1 LSTGDDCAEHHLD
14 KLNIAR
20 TILGLACLILALV
33 LAPFAWVSFRWGDLW
48 FKPVPLAFMV
58 VLAAVGMALIMKRR
72 QVLSKPFK
80 FLTMALLII
89 LIASPVLLIASIRHQ
104 RGVLQAR
111 AKAFVSIP
119 VPTALKPDSEGYM
132 SYEYVGTNKEAEIQI
147 LGHSRELIE
156 RYATKGR
163 IRWSARIQG
172 QFATTSEQLWFPG
185 ADDIQRTN
193 QEVHAYLAERNAI
206 LAEEWRMGFWQWV
219 EDTIEM
225 KSKIPEHEEEDY
237 HPAATTNTVSL

>member
-1 LSTGDDCAEHHLD
+1 MNTV
-14 KLNIAR
+14 KV
-20 TILGLACLILALV
+20 ILGSASLVLALI
-33 LAPFAWVSFRWGDLW
+33 LAPFAWVSFRWGELW

-58 VLAAVGMALIMKRR
+58 VLATVGVAIIMKRR
-72 QVLSKPFK
+72 QVLSKPVK
-80 FLTMALLII
+80 ILTSALLIV
-89 LIASPVLLIASIRHQ
+89 LIASPMLLIASIRHQ

-111 AKAFVSIP
+111 AKAFLSIP
-119 VPTALKPDSEGYM
+119 VPIALKPNSEGYM
-132 SYEYVGTNKEAEIQI
+132 GYEYVGTNEAAEVQI

-156 RYATKGR
+156 RYASQGR

-193 QEVHAYLAERNAI
+193 QEVQAYLAERNAI

>member
-1 LSTGDDCAEHHLD
+1 MKTL
-14 KLNIAR
+14 KV
-20 TILGLACLILALV
+20 ILGSASLVFALILAPL
-33 LAPFAWVSFRWGDLW
+33 AWVSFRWGELW
-48 FKPVPLAFMV
+48 FKPVPPAFMM
-58 VLAAVGMALIMKRR
+58 VLAAVGVALIMKRR
-72 QVLSKPFK
+72 QVLSKQVK
-80 FLTMALLII
+80 ILTSALLIV
-89 LIASPVLLIASIRHQ
+89 LIASPVLLIASIRHH

-111 AKAFVSIP
+111 AKAFLSIP
-119 VPTALKPDSEGYM
+119 VPIALKPNSEGYM
-132 SYEYVGTNKEAEIQI
+132 GYEYVGTNEAAEVQI

-193 QEVHAYLAERNAI
+193 QEVQAYLAERNAI